1 MTASTGKDHYNEVL
15 TSSTYGAAFL
25 VMVQVVSRILT
36 FTVNQLMLRYMS
48 PRIFGIAAQLELYSI
63 TTLYFSR
70 ESIRASVHRQ
80 PSATNTFKVESRVDE
95 NPDNVHSE
103 RSTTDGGIDPI
114 AAQTVVNISYISI
127 FLGAVLAII
136 LATFYLHVANDEVSQ
151 TPYFRKSVEIIGL
164 SCFLELCSEPFFAIV
179 QQLML
184 YKTRAIVE
192 TIASVI
198 KSLTV
203 CGTYVWASSIGW
215 DAGVLPFA
223 LAYLLYSCALFLGY
237 VFIMTR
243 HSSQGHFSFYL
254 TPIAPG

>member
-1 MTASTGKDHYNEVL
+1 MSASTGKNHYNEVL

-25 VMVQVVSRILT
+25 VMVQVVSRVLT

-80 PSATNTFKVESRVDE
+80 PSATNTFKVESHVG
-95 NPDNVHSE
+95 NPDNVYSE
-103 RSTTDGGIDPI
+103 RSTTDGGIDPV
-114 AAQTVVNISYISI
+114 ASQTVVNIAYISI

-136 LATFYLHVANDEVSQ
+136 LAIFYLHVANDEVSQ
-151 TPYFRKSVEIIGL
+151 TPYFRESVEIIGI
-164 SCFLELCSEPFFAIV
+164 SCFLELCSEPFFTIV

-215 DAGVLPFA
+215 DVGVLPFA

-243 HSSQGHFSFYL
+243 HSSEGRFSFFL
-254 TPIAPG
+254 KPIASG

>member
-70 ESIRASVHRQ
+70 ESTRASIHRQ
-80 PSATNTFKVESRVDE
+80 PSATFKVATRVDNDRYE
-95 NPDNVHSE
+95 PSA
-103 RSTTDGGIDPI
+103 TDGGIDHRVDPI
-114 AAQTVVNISYISI
+114 ASQTVVNISYISI
-127 FLGAVLAII
+127 FLGAVLAVI
-136 LATFYLHVANDEVSQ
+136 LAIFYLRVANEEASQ
-151 TPYFRKSVEIIGL
+151 TPYFRESVEIIGI

-179 QQLML
+179 QQFML
-184 YKTRAIVE
+184 YKTRATVE
-192 TIASVI
+192 TIASVA
-198 KSLTV
+198 KSVVV
-203 CGTYVWASSIGW
+203 CGTYIWASSIGW

-223 LAYLLYSCALFLGY
+223 LAYLLYSCVLFSGY
-237 VFIMTR
+237 VFIMAR
-243 HSSQGHFSFYL
+243 HSSEGRFSFFL
-254 TPIAPG
+254 KPITPG